1 MEDLK
6 KLEKAMSLVS
16 EVVKTSETIN
26 RIAVKVTFVK
36 PKPDKASSKK

>member
-26 RIAVKVTFVK
+26 RIAVNVTFVK
-36 PKPDKASSKK
+36 PKQDKASSKK